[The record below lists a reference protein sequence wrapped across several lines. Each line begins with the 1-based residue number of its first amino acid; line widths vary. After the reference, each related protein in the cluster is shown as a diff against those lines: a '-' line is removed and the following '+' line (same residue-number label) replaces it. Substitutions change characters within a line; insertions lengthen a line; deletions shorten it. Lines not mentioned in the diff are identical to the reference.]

1 MDHPIVTDLRMA
13 REKGW
18 ERLRLLVGQWA
29 YWRRNP
35 RPPAEEADRLRPAN
49 EIQAEILELMKLL
62 VPGQELEFVAYGE
75 DSILPNA
82 MYIKFSPHGL
92 GAVQDKPWI
101 GTPIVPPIA
110 QPIEQPGA
118 ADDLDD
124 PLDQLLNLGD

>member
-13 REKGW
+13 RERGW

-29 YWRRNP
+29 YWRRNL
-35 RPPAEEADRLRPAN
+35 RPPAEDAARFRPDS
-49 EIQAEILELMKLL
+49 EIRDEIRELMKLL
-62 VPGQELEFVAYGE
+62 VPGQELEFVAYNE
-75 DSILPNA
+75 DSILPNGLH
-82 MYIKFSPHGL
+82 IKVNPGGI

-101 GTPIVPPIA
+101 GAPIVPPIA

-118 ADDLDD
+118 ADGRDD